1 MIVCMCRGVS
11 DGQLREAVRAGKTL
25 EDVMRATGAGTECG
39 CCLPA
44 MARIVAAARAE
55 GVALAMQHQQT
66 RQKRDAA

>member
-25 EDVMRATGAGTECG
+25 EDVMRTTGAGTECG

-55 GVALAMQHQQT
+55 GVALSLQQPAP
-66 RQKRDAA
+66 KRVDAA